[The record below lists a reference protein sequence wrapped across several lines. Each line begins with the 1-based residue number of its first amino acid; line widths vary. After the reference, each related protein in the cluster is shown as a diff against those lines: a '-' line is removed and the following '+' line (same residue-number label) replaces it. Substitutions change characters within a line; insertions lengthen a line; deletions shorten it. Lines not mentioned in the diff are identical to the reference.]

1 MILRPPR
8 STRTDTLFPYTTLF
22 RSWYEL
28 YRQVVLP
35 PGGSHT
41 KRRATEP
48 QPVVTNRKIDVESL
62 LRFGKKVSFPAILA
76 IPLIGGAL
84 AVSWSAAET
93 AQALVDTPAGASAIP
108 VAGSESARSEE
119 HTSELQSLSSPSYFR
134 SSLPTSGPASGG

>member
-76 IPLIGGAL
+76 IPRIGCAR

-108 VAGSESARSEE
+108 VAGSESAPAAV
-119 HTSELQSLSSPSYFR
+119 QSA
-134 SSLPTSGPASGG
+134 PAAVQKMKDEAEIGRAHV